1 MWPQLQSAHPRVGDR
16 GKQTS
21 GTRMRATGAG
31 GFAAAPMATVVG
43 AWATTGCATRG
54 SARATPSMPVWWTLG
69 SRRRYGDEGGWRVI
83 RGDVVDV
90 DLFEEEQGA
99 SLIEHREGMLHFQVR
114 DHVTKLP
121 VQPVEQ
127 RQHKGSIANGIAKL
141 GEGAR
146 HHLQV
151 VAEISDG

>member
-1 MWPQLQSAHPRVGDR
+1 
-16 GKQTS
+16 
-21 GTRMRATGAG
+21 MRAAGAD

-43 AWATTGCATRG
+43 AWAATGWATRG
-54 SARATPSMPVWWTLG
+54 SARAAPSVPVWWTLG

-99 SLIEHREGMLHFQVR
+99 SLIERREGMLHFQVR

-127 RQHKGSIANGIAKL
+127 RQHKGPIADRIAKL
-141 GEGAR
+141 SEGAR
-146 HHLQV
+146 HYLQAA
-151 VAEISDG
+151 AEISDG